1 LLAQRAVHTRSARIV
16 VVAPVLAAVVV
27 SGLWLLASRQPTYD
41 PYAWLIW
48 GRQIGEGTLDTVA
61 GPSWKPLPVVLTTPF
76 SWLGDDAAPLLWL
89 VVART
94 GFLLAISYAY
104 RVAAQIA
111 GPVAGLLAAVGVAL
125 VDGFASLSARGNSE
139 GMLVA
144 FSLAA
149 VDRHRAGRSG
159 QALALGFL
167 ASLLRPEIWPFF
179 GVYALWWAFVEAR
192 PAARRRRPLTVALL
206 GVAVLALWFVP
217 EKIGSGSFLRGASRA
232 REPVAG
238 SPGQAAHPIV
248 ATFTNAA
255 GAVDP
260 VFYVGGVIAVVL
272 ALVAWRRRRSGS
284 DDATVLVL
292 ALVGTTYMVIV
303 AILAQAGFTGN
314 ERYVSLPASLVCV
327 LGGVGL
333 TELVR
338 LAADRS
344 GRLRAPA
351 ALVGLVV
358 LGFSVVPAIALA
370 DDLDYTVRQ
379 GRLYN
384 RLETM
389 IQRAGGPAAVRSCG
403 PVYTGPLETQ
413 IVAWKLHL
421 HAVQV
426 GIHPRP
432 PGTILA
438 VTGTVHRGA
447 ADFPIRDVRGGWVRR
462 ATCPG

>member
-1 LLAQRAVHTRSARIV
+1 V
-16 VVAPVLAAVVV
+16 
-27 SGLWLLASRQPTYD
+27 
-41 PYAWLIW
+41 
-48 GRQIGEGTLDTVA
+48 
-61 GPSWKPLPVVLTTPF
+61 
-76 SWLGDDAAPLLWL
+76 L
-89 VVART
+89 VV
-94 GFLLAISYAY
+94 
-104 RVAAQIA
+104 
-111 GPVAGLLAAVGVAL
+111 
-125 VDGFASLSARGNSE
+125 
-139 GMLVA
+139 
-144 FSLAA
+144 
-149 VDRHRAGRSG
+149 
-159 QALALGFL
+159 
-167 ASLLRPEIWPFF
+167 
-179 GVYALWWAFVEAR
+179 
-192 PAARRRRPLTVALL
+192 LL

-217 EKIGSGSFLRGASRA
+217 EKIGSGSLLRGASRA

-248 ATFTNAA
+248 ATFSDAA

-272 ALVAWRRRRSGS
+272 ALAAWRRRRSGS

-292 ALVGTTYMVIV
+292 ALVATTYMVIV

-344 GRLRAPA
+344 GRLRPPA
-351 ALVGLVV
+351 ALIGLVV
-358 LGFSVVPAIALA
+358 LGFSVAPAMALA
-370 DDLDYTVRQ
+370 DDVDYTVRQ

-426 GIHPRP
+426 GIRPQP

-447 ADFPIRDVRGGWVRR
+447 TDFPIRDVRGGWVRR